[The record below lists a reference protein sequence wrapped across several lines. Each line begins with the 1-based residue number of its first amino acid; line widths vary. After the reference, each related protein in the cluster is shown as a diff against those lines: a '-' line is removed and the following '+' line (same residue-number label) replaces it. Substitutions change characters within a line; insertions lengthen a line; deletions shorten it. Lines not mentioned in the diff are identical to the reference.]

1 MEALE
6 ETLHHSGGIHNYFQG
21 ATIHNLVINGNMN
34 KSGSEHYY
42 GKEGSEKRPKV
53 TDEQVAQALLNING
67 KDQVL
72 NNYQLWLGA
81 CCLLMGKYNFPRN
94 LEKCCE
100 RINSLPYNGK
110 TLALECKYDNI
121 RKFSYL
127 KFVKEDVDKWSSY
140 QPQDDEK
147 KLFYGCY
154 EVVQELDKKLQI
166 GERND

>member
-42 GKEGSEKRPKV
+42 GKESSEKRPKV
-53 TDEQVAQALLNING
+53 TDEQIAQALLNING

-154 EVVQELDKKLQI
+154 EVVQELDRKLQI
-166 GERND
+166 GEGND